1 MYTNH
6 ADIPTAYRRVILEET
21 LLKRVSKVSL
31 PLCNE
36 IIENYLEDQAEN
48 NTLKYY
54 QIEFVKE
61 GKHGKVETEG
71 RQATL
76 VQLDRI
82 LEYGENKDP
91 KVVIAVRQNDRLISS
106 YINCEWRYPDAKD
119 KLIPKRC
126 LL

>member
-61 GKHGKVETEG
+61 GKHSKVETEG

-106 YINCEWRYPDAKD
+106 YINCEWRYPEAKD

>member
-21 LLKRVSKVSL
+21 LLKRVSKVPL

-54 QIEFVKE
+54 QIEFIKE
-61 GKHGKVETEG
+61 GKHGIVEIEG
-71 RQATL
+71 RQSTL

-91 KVVIAVRQNDRLISS
+91 KVVIAVRQNGRLVSS
-106 YINCEWRYPDAKD
+106 YINCEWSYPQPKD
-119 KLIPKRC
+119 KLLVRSAA
-126 LL
+126 